1 MTPNRT
7 IYLINQSRELAKAWR
22 DLTDVQKREVLKEC
36 ETADENDL
44 EMIILEVVEG
54 QRRLFWYFRHSKPKI
69 IGKHQ

>member
-7 IYLINQSRELAKAWR
+7 IYLVNQSRELAKAWR

-36 ETADENDL
+36 ETAEENEV

-54 QRRLFWYFRHSKPKI
+54 QRRLF
-69 IGKHQ
+69 

>member
-36 ETADENDL
+36 ETAEENEV

-54 QRRLFWYFRHSKPKI
+54 QRRLF
-69 IGKHQ
+69 